1 MATTPDPFDAYQD
14 PRDNE
19 AEALRLIRAI
29 HAGEPPEGVAVAPWS
44 GRAMTLQEELRWR
57 GTLKVIGRGKG
68 FQVRIN
74 PWSGRLIGFRGNVR
88 RGRYAKRDPLS
99 VEWEELMANFRRQV
113 YGADVRFRAA
123 AAASAAARG
132 KRAKT
137 LAAQISYLY
146 IELCAAR
153 NLKAHRRAGVI
164 ARLLQKDV
172 QHVRAILR
180 RLGLAP
186 RARSRNKSS
195 A

>member
-1 MATTPDPFDAYQD
+1 M
-14 PRDNE
+14 
-19 AEALRLIRAI
+19 
-29 HAGEPPEGVAVAPWS
+29 
-44 GRAMTLQEELRWR
+44 
-57 GTLKVIGRGKG
+57 LKVIGRGQG
-68 FQVRIN
+68 FQVRIS

-132 KRAKT
+132 KRAQT
-137 LAAQISYLY
+137 LAAQVSYLY

-153 NLKAHRRAGVI
+153 NVKAHRRAGMI

-180 RLGLAP
+180 RLGLVP
-186 RARSRNKSS
+186 RAKSRYKPS

>member
-1 MATTPDPFDAYQD
+1 
-14 PRDNE
+14 
-19 AEALRLIRAI
+19 
-29 HAGEPPEGVAVAPWS
+29 
-44 GRAMTLQEELRWR
+44 MTLQDEIRWR
-57 GTLKVIGRGKG
+57 AMLKVIGRGQG
-68 FQVRIN
+68 FQVRIS

-132 KRAKT
+132 KRAQT
-137 LAAQISYLY
+137 LAAQVSYLY

-153 NLKAHRRAGVI
+153 NVKAHRRAGMI

-180 RLGLAP
+180 RLGLVP
-186 RARSRNKSS
+186 RAKSRYKPS